1 MYVTYRKNMEA
12 SRDPFQK
19 HLKLKTY
26 WLLMWGSRNRVLQ
39 LALALS
45 LFVIKKKKKQKY
57 NKIKNSKNAV
67 LILPHSNVYLIC
79 VHFVTSY
86 ILSTHTHILAVHAS
100 SRCCYV
106 MYYTVRCIML
116 TRIHY

>member
-1 MYVTYRKNMEA
+1 MLRMGKIWKHQGIF
-12 SRDPFQK
+12 FQK

-39 LALALS
+39 LALTLS
-45 LFVIKKKKKQKY
+45 LFFIKKKNIY

-67 LILPHSNVYLIC
+67 LILPHSNVYLIF

-86 ILSTHTHILAVHAS
+86 ILSTHTHVLAVHAS

-106 MYYTVRCIML
+106 MYYIVRCIML